1 MCTKRKSSRPA
12 SPAAY
17 PACRTPAL
25 EPGESRTNS
34 PSGNRYGYV
43 SPHYH
48 NDLAATVACET
59 RSIYCYIIKPLSLRQ
74 HTRDLTTLAG
84 FRIHEEWPVIKSLR
98 LYQPIRSLGI
108 NKVCGGRA
116 AYTTWNSDISNVS
129 GKIETNFCDIN
140 NDSIEINRSISLADE
155 LGDHKHV
162 NKKRNAYFYPG
173 VSGNVQNYLKKSENI
188 GKHSNIG
195 IDSVLVETYGE
206 EPGLECILCGFNLKW
221 QNSDESNDATFEKQI
236 AYHENIHTIKKYLCE
251 EPESSSPDLIKC
263 GSRGN
268 DEQICSENVIP
279 WANPHP
285 NNENCNDKEGGTK
298 NEDDFDESNNR
309 ANSSSSSIMQHA
321 RHAHHASKA
330 HHTRSHQHHS
340 RHRHAHHHHMH
351 HRHQHM
357 HGGAGGHRAGYDQR
371 GDSGGGAGGHGGGG
385 HGGGHIGGGGDDDH
399 EPGKFEEIT
408 GIAIQGEGLD
418 SVLGSFATYARLK
431 GRYDDDWIDRLNHLY
446 TTIILI
452 IFTIVVSTKQYVGE
466 PIHCWCP
473 AQFEDSHVD
482 YTNNVCWVSNTYYVH
497 FNDDPPRDWKLPY
510 ESEIQYYQWVPMIL
524 LFQALLFKDICKE
537 TEFVDTMNESTVDR
551 STRKALLLFVR
562 CCKQRRCLIQRNFL
576 DLTLLTSTRGSVSC
590 LAWLTFLFLFF
601 STCSGHVTTALQVA
615 YTNNVC
621 WVANTYYVP
630 FEHALPRGPTKPSKA
645 EIEYYQWVPMILLF
659 MALMFKVPCILWRI
673 LTASAGVNLDK
684 IVTLAAETA
693 YVAPDDRDR
702 TIKHI
707 VRYMDRWIENAREY
721 RSGCFIRLRQQISKY
736 CCIVWGKRYGNYL
749 VTLYMFI
756 KLLYLGNAI
765 GQLFILNEFL
775 GTNFNVYGFEVIDHL
790 ARGESW
796 SESPKFPRITHCF
809 FKIRQLQNVHDY
821 TVQCV
826 LPINLFNEKIF
837 IFIWFWLV
845 FVATLSSFNFLIWI
859 YTMIFRQHRLR
870 YLKKFLRINDCYKS
884 ELDKKM
890 AVKFCEQ
897 YLRQDGIFVLRLV
910 GKNANDVLVSEL
922 ILQLW
927 NHYRNKP
934 LFRHANQISD
944 DNSNV

>member
-1 MCTKRKSSRPA
+1 MKQQKN
-12 SPAAY
+12 
-17 PACRTPAL
+17 
-25 EPGESRTNS
+25 E
-34 PSGNRYGYV
+34 
-43 SPHYH
+43 
-48 NDLAATVACET
+48 AATTPST
-59 RSIYCYIIKPLSLRQ
+59 RQRLR
-74 HTRDLTTLAG
+74 RWARLG
-84 FRIHEEWPVIKSLR
+84 RFRVGLVWPVFDNFR
-98 LYQPIRSLGI
+98 WCRPI
-108 NKVCGGRA
+108 
-116 AYTTWNSDISNVS
+116 
-129 GKIETNFCDIN
+129 
-140 NDSIEINRSISLADE
+140 
-155 LGDHKHV
+155 
-162 NKKRNAYFYPG
+162 
-173 VSGNVQNYLKKSENI
+173 
-188 GKHSNIG
+188 
-195 IDSVLVETYGE
+195 
-206 EPGLECILCGFNLKW
+206 
-221 QNSDESNDATFEKQI
+221 
-236 AYHENIHTIKKYLCE
+236 
-251 EPESSSPDLIKC
+251 SSPDDYKDSEVCKVCALYEAWTGDGGKRSVKDRVPGGFDNIEGECVPASDKDNRDQSSVEPAALDVLGGC
-263 GSRGN
+263 SSRDESDSDQN
-268 DEQICSENVIP
+268 DCCQLEYDLEDDDEVVESSDNDDIEDGVRILFSNTLTQ
-279 WANPHP
+279 
-285 NNENCNDKEGGTK
+285 NNESANGYVCVQRQNPFYENIALVKSNVDNRVGYKNDKNSHKGNGVSHEHNNYTNEEPQDNNNLEKGGA
-298 NEDDFDESNNR
+298 EDDFDD
-309 ANSSSSSIMQHA
+309 SSMQHA

-340 RHRHAHHHHMH
+340 RNRHAHHHHMH

-357 HGGAGGHRAGYDQR
+357 HGGAGGHHHRAAYDQR
-371 GDSGGGAGGHGGGG
+371 GDGGGGAGGHGGGGGG
-385 HGGGHIGGGGDDDH
+385 HGGGHIGGGGEDDH

-473 AQFEDSHVD
+473 AQFEESHVD
-482 YTNNVCWVSNTYYVH
+482 YTNNVCWVSNTFFVH
-497 FNDDPPRDWKLPY
+497 FKDDPPRDWKLPY

-524 LFQALLFKDICKE
+524 LFQALLFK
-537 TEFVDTMNESTVDR
+537 
-551 STRKALLLFVR
+551 
-562 CCKQRRCLIQRNFL
+562 
-576 DLTLLTSTRGSVSC
+576 
-590 LAWLTFLFLFF
+590 
-601 STCSGHVTTALQVA
+601 VA

-621 WVANTYYVP
+621 WVANTFYVP
-630 FEHALPRGPTKPSKA
+630 FDDTLPRGPQRPVKA

-775 GTNFNVYGFEVIDHL
+775 GTNFNVYGFEVMDHL

-796 SESPKFPRITHCF
+796 SESPRFPRITHCF
-809 FKIRQLQNVHDY
+809 FKIRQLSNVHDY